1 MQNASGRMRYGERAD
16 KSQFLSLCG
25 LDSYLLLFYKICLSG
40 VDTLMVTVHRP
51 YSAKSKLHENAILRD
66 LQAPKCIENAFCV
79 HREACYCERSE
90 Q

>member
-1 MQNASGRMRYGERAD
+1 M
-16 KSQFLSLCG
+16 FILSCALPLCNEG
-25 LDSYLLLFYKICLSG
+25 I
-40 VDTLMVTVHRP
+40 VTVHRP

>member
-1 MQNASGRMRYGERAD
+1 MPFSKFLVFMVYKFRDHSPYFTISERMFQELLCRRYTQG
-16 KSQFLSLCG
+16 G
-25 LDSYLLLFYKICLSG
+25 PG
-40 VDTLMVTVHRP
+40 VTVHRP

-66 LQAPKCIENAFCV
+66 LQAL